1 MMKIKSVVKT
11 NKDLKKNG
19 YKMIRKLHKMEKKK
33 GAEKAYG
40 ASFENTY
47 MFVLYC
53 KGLTELIEMEY
64 GETDEFVFSFK
75 KKCIKFNQK
84 AVSSIIKRKY
94 VRYFI
99 AEFLI
104 SWYYICMKENLIHY
118 RTCVCNI
125 NYHMVWSVK
134 YRRKIL
140 NAEVEAYLQELV
152 QEIAEDK
159 GFTVHLFECGEGDHV
174 HCFVSAPPKLS
185 ITAIVKYL
193 KGISGRKLFERFPE
207 IRNQLWKGELW
218 NHSYYVETVGSVSE
232 ENIRRYIEHQSKAY

>member
-1 MMKIKSVVKT
+1 
-11 NKDLKKNG
+11 
-19 YKMIRKLHKMEKKK
+19 
-33 GAEKAYG
+33 
-40 ASFENTY
+40 
-47 MFVLYC
+47 
-53 KGLTELIEMEY
+53 
-64 GETDEFVFSFK
+64 
-75 KKCIKFNQK
+75 
-84 AVSSIIKRKY
+84 
-94 VRYFI
+94 
-99 AEFLI
+99 
-104 SWYYICMKENLIHY
+104 MKENLIHY

-207 IRNQLWKGELW
+207 IRNQLWKGDLW
-218 NHSYYVETVGSVSE
+218 YKQLPSQTAQEVCRLLDKAWKSFYALKRTGGIEAPRPPRFKQESIPITYMQMGIVHERDTDRVRLSLPRALKKYMEETYQIH
-232 ENIRRYIEHQSKAY
+232 ENFLYLENKIFRNIFKICF